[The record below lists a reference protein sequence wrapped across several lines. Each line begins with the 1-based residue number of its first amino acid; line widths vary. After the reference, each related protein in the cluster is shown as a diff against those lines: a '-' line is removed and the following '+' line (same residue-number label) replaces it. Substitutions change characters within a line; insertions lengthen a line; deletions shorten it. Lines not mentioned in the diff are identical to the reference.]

1 VPRVDRSRAGG
12 TLRQEMAVL
21 PFDNSLDPS
30 SEYTSFGF
38 ALHSN
43 VLSRT
48 LLNYRHV
55 AGTRGSELLPDL
67 AEALPEISEDGL
79 NYTFTLR
86 EDASFGPPLNRDITS
101 ADVRYA
107 FERVGTPRVGAGYS
121 FYYESAIEGFSE
133 FATGAA
139 DEISGIETPDDDTI
153 VFHLIQPTGDFL
165 YRLAMPAVAPIP
177 QEIARCFPAGE
188 PYGRHLV
195 SSGPYMIEGS
205 DAAEFRTCSQLE
217 PFSGFEPDEHLF
229 LVRNPSFRVADDDP
243 RIRESLPDRFEF
255 VAGVDD
261 DAILRNLKNGRSD
274 VASGSPSF
282 DTLRE
287 YAARPQLRKNLHVE
301 AGDQIWYITM
311 NLSVPPFDDV
321 HVRRAVSYVMDKD
334 SLVRA
339 WGGPLQGNVSRH
351 VLPEAMIGGRL
362 EGFDPYR
369 SPDNA
374 GNLARAKA
382 EMRRSRYDSNGDG
395 LCDRPA
401 CDGVVH
407 VGRDV
412 TPWSSLTLV
421 IEASLQKLGISVDTS
436 EPPDPYGMIQQLP
449 NRVALTS
456 IPGWGKD
463 YPDPYSFI
471 GFLFDGRNIDADTN
485 ANYSLVGLTEA
496 RAAALRIDY
505 PRSGIP
511 SVDADIDACAVLLPG
526 DERLSCWV
534 ELDRKLMTEVVPWI
548 PYLDANRIVITSDDV
563 RPYEFDQFSGE
574 LSYAHVGVRLPP

>member
-1 VPRVDRSRAGG
+1 M
-12 TLRQEMAVL
+12 TVL

-43 VLSRT
+43 LLSRT

-67 AEALPEISEDGL
+67 AEGLPEITEDGL
-79 NYTFTLR
+79 KYTFTLKG
-86 EDASFGPPLNRDITS
+86 DARFGPPLDRDITS

-107 FERVGTPRVGAGYS
+107 FERVGTERVGAGYS
-121 FYYESAIEGFSE
+121 FYYESAIEGFTD
-133 FATGAA
+133 FATGVT
-139 DEISGIETPDDDTI
+139 DEISGIETPDEDTI

-165 YRLAMPAVAPIP
+165 YRLAMPAAAPIP
-177 QEIARCFPAGE
+177 QEIARCFPTGE

-195 SSGPYMIEGS
+195 SSGPYMIEGAG
-205 DAAEFRTCSQLE
+205 AAEFTTCSELE
-217 PFSGFEPDEHLF
+217 PFSGFNPDEHLH
-229 LVRNPSFRVADDDP
+229 LVRNPSFIVADDDP

-261 DAILRNLKNGRSD
+261 DAILEHLKDGRSD

-287 YAARPQLRKNLHVE
+287 YAARPRLRKNLHVE
-301 AGDQIWYITM
+301 TGDQIWYITM

-321 HVRRAVSYVMDKD
+321 HVRRAVSYVIDKD

-339 WGGPLQGNVSRH
+339 WGGPLQGSVSRH
-351 VLPEAMIGGRL
+351 VLPDAMIGGRL
-362 EGFDPYR
+362 GDFDPYP

-382 EMRRSRYDSNGDG
+382 EMKRSRYDSNRDG

-401 CDGVVH
+401 CDAVLH
-407 VGRDV
+407 IGRDV
-412 TPWSSLTLV
+412 TPWSSLSLV
-421 IEASLQKLGISVDTS
+421 IEGSLDKIGISVDTS
-436 EPPDPYGMIQQLP
+436 EPPDPYGTIQQLP

-471 GFLFDGRNIDADTN
+471 GFLFDGRNIDATTN
-485 ANYSLVGLTEA
+485 ANYSLVGLTEE
-496 RAAALRIDY
+496 RAAELGIDY
-505 PRSGIP
+505 PRRGIP
-511 SVDADIDACAVLLPG
+511 SVDDDIDACAVLLPG

-534 ELDRKLMTEVVPWI
+534 ALDRKLMTEVVPWI
-548 PYLDANRIVITSDDV
+548 PYLDANRILITSDDV
-563 RPYEFDQFSGE
+563 RPYAFDQFSGE
-574 LSYAHVGVRLPP
+574 LSYAHVGVRFPP